1 MAGDENSAQDMGQAI
16 KSMDRI
22 RDVFKCTVMPIH
34 HSGKD
39 RDRGARGSTA
49 MIGAV
54 DVSLR
59 VDRQESIVA
68 VLTEKQKDAEAHK
81 PMRFK
86 SVVVD
91 LDTELDL
98 GEETSIVLEYTDEV
112 QQQTEKRLSPA
123 QQLCLEALKE
133 AIEAKGEYIDGKGKC
148 VTEIVWREYA
158 YARSLSETPEAKRKA
173 FYRSAKSLQVA
184 GHLQKWKDY
193 VWISD
198 GTHGT
203 SERDTNVPSE
213 TPENKDLVMLGT
225 TRDILKAY
233 NVGRDRTGHPT
244 RVSVLCP
251 IREVL

>member
-1 MAGDENSAQDMGQAI
+1 
-16 KSMDRI
+16 
-22 RDVFKCTVMPIH
+22 
-34 HSGKD
+34 
-39 RDRGARGSTA
+39 

-123 QQLCLEALKE
+123 QQLCLEALRKKLLKQ
-133 AIEAKGEYIDGKGKC
+133 KGEYVDGKGKC
-148 VTEIVWREYA
+148 VTEILWREYA
-158 YARSLSETPEAKRKA
+158 YARSL
-173 FYRSAKSLQVA
+173 
-184 GHLQKWKDY
+184 
-193 VWISD
+193 
-198 GTHGT
+198 
-203 SERDTNVPSE
+203 
-213 TPENKDLVMLGT
+213 
-225 TRDILKAY
+225 
-233 NVGRDRTGHPT
+233 
-244 RVSVLCP
+244 
-251 IREVL
+251 IRNT